1 MDVDGLRQDLRVA
14 FRTLTRARAFSLT
27 VIAVTALGVGANTAA
42 FSVADFVLVR
52 PLPFPEPDRLVQ
64 MCEIPVT
71 GGGWGC
77 NNQLSPADYRDLKAM
92 QTSFEAMGAFTGD
105 AVNLVGGGEP
115 RRLSITPATP
125 EVLPLVGVAPAIGRV
140 FTAEDLNTI
149 VISYALWQ
157 SQFGGDPRVLGLK
170 VALNGTP
177 FTVIGVM
184 PQTFYFP
191 NRDVQAWTLLTFR
204 EEDYENRDNNYL
216 EAVARIKSG
225 VAFEQ
230 ARGEMQTIAAR
241 LGTQLPDTNAD
252 SSVSVNRTRDYMSP
266 RIRLML
272 LTLGGASLCLLLLT
286 CSNLASLLLARAA
299 AQERELA
306 VRAALGASGHR
317 LVRQLITQSTVL
329 ATLGGMAGLA
339 IAVAIVPLFS
349 TLVPPS
355 LPIATQPALD
365 LRVLTVAA
373 IFTGLTAVLFGV
385 WPALRAG
392 RTGFSALRDGYR
404 TGGGARQRVR
414 AALVVVEVAM
424 SVVLLISAGLLIR
437 AVWRVQSID
446 PGFVA
451 EHVLTLRTA
460 LPRPKYDSP
469 IRRSEYYERVLGGV
483 RALPGVQSAGMTS
496 GLPMLVQ
503 GLVTGV
509 EIPGRQPDR
518 RDSPVSHRWIT
529 PGYFKTMGISLRR
542 GRDVEDAD
550 TRDRAFVAVVSQS
563 FVERYW
569 PGQDPI
575 GQPFR
580 HRGETRTVVGVVG
593 DVKVRGLERNNEP
606 QLYVPAQQ
614 IPDGWPMN
622 FDPKDLVIKHSGS
635 AESLL
640 AAVREIVRAADPEQ
654 PISNVRA
661 LDDVL
666 AGDTATRRAQVQ
678 VLGVLAIVAIL
689 LAGVGIYG
697 LLAYTVSQRAQEI
710 GVRLALGA
718 EPAQVGR
725 MIVTDGMRLAAIGIV
740 PGVLGA
746 YAAGRAMSALLFGVA
761 PGDPAAFAT
770 GVGLAVAMTL
780 AGSIVPSV
788 RAVRVTPMSVLKVE

>member
-1 MDVDGLRQDLRVA
+1 MDIDGLRQDLRVA

-42 FSVADFVLVR
+42 FSVADFVLMR
-52 PLPFPEPDRLVQ
+52 PLPFPDADHLVQ
-64 MCEIPVT
+64 MCEVPTT

-77 NNQLSPADYRDLKAM
+77 NNQLSPADYLDLKAM

-105 AVNLVGGGEP
+105 AVNLVGSGEP

-125 EVLPLVGVAPAIGRV
+125 EVLPLVGVPPAIGRV
-140 FTAEDLNTI
+140 FTADDVNTV

-157 SQFGGDPRVLGLK
+157 SQFGGDPRAVGMK
-170 VALNGTP
+170 VTLNGAP
-177 FTVIGVM
+177 FEVIGVM
-184 PQTFYFP
+184 PQSFYFP

-204 EEDYENRDNNYL
+204 EQDLQSRGNSYL
-216 EAVARIKSG
+216 EAVARLKPG
-225 VAFEQ
+225 VAFER
-230 ARGEMQTIAAR
+230 ARGEMQAIAAR
-241 LGTQLPDTNAD
+241 LATQYPETNGE

-272 LTLGGASLCLLLLT
+272 LTLSGASLCLLLLT

-299 AQERELA
+299 AQEREMA
-306 VRAALGASGHR
+306 VRAALGASGQR

-329 ATLGGMAGLA
+329 ALLGGVAGLA

-365 LRVLTVAA
+365 LRVLTVAG

-404 TGGGARQRVR
+404 AGGGARQRVR
-414 AALVVVEVAM
+414 ATLVVVEVAM
-424 SVVLLISAGLLIR
+424 SVILLITSALLIR
-437 AVWRVQSID
+437 AVWRVQAVD
-446 PGFVA
+446 PGFVS
-451 EHVLTLRTA
+451 ENVLTLRTA
-460 LPRPKYDSP
+460 LPRPKYESP
-469 IRRSEYYERVLGGV
+469 IRRSEFYDRLLGGV

-496 GLPMLVQ
+496 GAPMLVQ

-509 EIPGRQPDR
+509 DIPGRQPDR

-529 PGYFKTMGISLRR
+529 PGYFKTMGISLLR
-542 GRDVEDAD
+542 GRDVEEAD
-550 TRDRAFVAVVSQS
+550 TRDRAFVAVVSRS

-575 GQPFR
+575 GRAFR

-606 QLYVPAQQ
+606 QLYLPAQQ
-614 IPDGWPMN
+614 IPDGQPMN

-635 AESLL
+635 ADSLL

-678 VLGVLAIVAIL
+678 VLGVLAAVAIL

-725 MIVTDGMRLAAIGIV
+725 MIVTDGMRLAVIGIV

-746 YAAGRAMSALLFGVA
+746 YAAGRAMSALLFGIA
-761 PGDPAAFAT
+761 PGDPAAFSV

-780 AGSIVPSV
+780 AGSVVPAL
-788 RAVRVTPMSVLKVE
+788 RAVRITPMSVLKAE

>member
-1 MDVDGLRQDLRVA
+1 MDIDGLRQDLRVA

-42 FSVADFVLVR
+42 FSVADFVLMR
-52 PLPFPEPDRLVQ
+52 PLPFPDPDNLVQ
-64 MCEIPVT
+64 MCEIPTT

-77 NNQLSPADYRDLKAM
+77 NNQLSPADYLDLKAM
-92 QTSFEAMGAFTGD
+92 QTSFEAMGAFAGD
-105 AVNLVGGGEP
+105 AVNLVGGGEA

-140 FTAEDLNTI
+140 FTADDLNTV

-157 SQFGGDPRVLGLK
+157 SQFGGDPRAIGMK
-170 VALNGTP
+170 VTLNGTP
-177 FTVIGVM
+177 FEVIGVM
-184 PQTFYFP
+184 PQSFYFP

-204 EEDYENRDNNYL
+204 DVDLESRGNSYL
-216 EAVARIKSG
+216 EAVARLKPG
-225 VAFEQ
+225 VTFEQ
-230 ARGEMQTIAAR
+230 ARSEMQTIAAR
-241 LGTQLPDTNAD
+241 LATQYPETNGE
-252 SSVSVNRTRDYMSP
+252 SSVSVNRTRDYMAP

-272 LTLGGASLCLLLLT
+272 LTLSGASLCLLLLT

-306 VRAALGASGHR
+306 VRAALGASGQR

-329 ATLGGMAGLA
+329 ALLGGMAGLA

-365 LRVLTVAA
+365 VRVLGVAA
-373 IFTGLTAVLFGV
+373 IFTGLTALLFGV

-404 TGGGARQRVR
+404 AGGGARQRVR
-414 AALVVVEVAM
+414 ATLVVVEVAM
-424 SVVLLISAGLLIR
+424 SVVLLITSALLIR
-437 AVWRVQSID
+437 AVWRVQAID
-446 PGFVA
+446 PGFVSDN
-451 EHVLTLRTA
+451 VLTLRTA

-469 IRRSEYYERVLGGV
+469 LRRSEYYDRVLAGV

-529 PGYFKTMGISLRR
+529 PGYFTTMGIRLVR

-550 TRDRAFVAVVSQS
+550 TRDRAWVAVVSQS

-580 HRGETRTVVGVVG
+580 HRGEMRTVVGVVG

-606 QLYVPAQQ
+606 QLYLPAQQ

-622 FDPKDLVIKHSGS
+622 FDPKDLVIKHSGA

-654 PISNVRA
+654 PISNVRP

-666 AGDTATRRAQVQ
+666 AGDTATRRAQVK
-678 VLGVLAIVAIL
+678 VLGVLAAVAIL

-725 MIVTDGMRLAAIGIV
+725 MIFIDGMRLAAIGIV

-746 YAAGRAMSALLFGVA
+746 YAAGRARSALLFGIT
-761 PGDPAAFAT
+761 PGDPAAFSA
-770 GVGLAVAMTL
+770 GVGLAVVMTV
-780 AGSIVPSV
+780 AGSVVPAL
-788 RAVRVTPMSVLKVE
+788 RAVRVTPMSVLKME